1 MVKCEIRGGRDM
13 GSVSSVSARD
23 DDDND
28 DNIRE
33 GEEVFF
39 LKGAWE
45 QVLDLCQNV
54 YHVPSSHESQSL
66 DNDLSFPLTESK
78 KKEIGRRM
86 NESLHILVVLLRFST
101 FTFPRFPYIQRRW
114 R

>member
-1 MVKCEIRGGRDM
+1 M

-23 DDDND
+23 DDDDN

-86 NESLHILVVLLRFST
+86 NESLCLYQVASRFLTLILSS
-101 FTFPRFPYIQRRW
+101 FPYIQGRW